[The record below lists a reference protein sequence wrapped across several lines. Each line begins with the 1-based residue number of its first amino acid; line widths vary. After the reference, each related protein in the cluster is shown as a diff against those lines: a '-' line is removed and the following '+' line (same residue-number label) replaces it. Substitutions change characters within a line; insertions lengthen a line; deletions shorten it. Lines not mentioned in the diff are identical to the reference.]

1 MAYSEAKVIAG
12 GLAHIPIIIGLFWFI
27 RSYFNKRSLNF
38 EKKNTPVK
46 TKPIPKKVEKKA
58 ATPKRVEDKVVLPKK
73 SENKVI
79 TPKKVDKKTNSSSET
94 EKEVVSSKKVE
105 ESISEPKKV
114 EITIDKS
121 KSQSKS
127 EEPLSSDIK
136 TVPPKAIENTKIEQ
150 KTLKQM
156 KHADVPVNT
165 YRPKTPFIGTV
176 KENYSLLKD
185 GAIGR
190 VNHITFDLSGGD
202 PALNYVEGQS
212 VGIMAAGEDS
222 NGKPHKLR
230 LYSIASTRHGDNF
243 EGNTV
248 SLCVRQLQYEKDGQ
262 TINGI
267 CSTYLCDIK
276 PGDKV
281 KITGPVGKEML
292 LPEEEDAN
300 IVMLATGT
308 GIAPMRA
315 YLRRMFEPSE
325 REKNNWNFKGKA
337 WLFMGAPKSAN
348 LLYEEDL
355 QRYLQNFPDNFKYTK
370 AISREQQ
377 NIKGG
382 RMYIQ
387 DRVLESANELFNM
400 IEDEK
405 THIYLCGL
413 KGMEP
418 GIDEAMTKAAE
429 EKGLNWSELR
439 PQLRKAGRWHV
450 ETY

>member
-1 MAYSEAKVIAG
+1 MYSQAKVIAG
-12 GLAHIPIIIGLFWFI
+12 GLAHIPVVIAVFYFI
-27 RSYFNKRSLNF
+27 LTTFNKRALKF
-38 EKKNTPVK
+38 VEETK
-46 TKPIPKKVEKKA
+46 TKKPEAKA
-58 ATPKRVEDKVVLPKK
+58 V
-73 SENKVI
+73 
-79 TPKKVDKKTNSSSET
+79 
-94 EKEVVSSKKVE
+94 
-105 ESISEPKKV
+105 EPKKV
-114 EITIDKS
+114 TVS
-121 KSQSKS
+121 KT
-127 EEPLSSDIK
+127 EAPK
-136 TVPPKAIENTKIEQ
+136 TEAPKAEAPKVV
-150 KTLKQM
+150 KK
-156 KHADVPVNT
+156 KHADVPVNI
-165 YRPKTPFIGTV
+165 YRPKTPYEGTV
-176 KENYSLLKD
+176 IENYSLLKE

-190 VNHITFDLSGGD
+190 VNHITFDLKDSD
-202 PALNYVEGQS
+202 PFLNYVEGQS
-212 VGIMAAGEDS
+212 IGIMPAGEDA

-230 LYSIASTRHGDNF
+230 LYSIASTRHGDDFN
-243 EGNTV
+243 GNTV
-248 SLCVRQLQYEKDGQ
+248 SLCVRQLQYEKDGE
-262 TINGI
+262 TINGV

-292 LPEEEDAN
+292 LPDEEDAN

-315 YLRRMFEPSE
+315 YLRRMFEPTE
-325 REKNNWNFKGKA
+325 KEKNKWNFKGKA

-355 QRYLQNFPDNFKYTK
+355 QRYLADNPDNFKYTK

-377 NIKGG
+377 NTKGG

-439 PQLRKAGRWHV
+439 PQLKKAGRWHV

>member
-1 MAYSEAKVIAG
+1 MYSQAKVIAG
-12 GLAHIPIIIGLFWFI
+12 GLAHIPVVIAVFYFI
-27 RSYFNKRSLNF
+27 LTTFNKRALKF
-38 EKKNTPVK
+38 VEETK
-46 TKPIPKKVEKKA
+46 TKKPEAKAVEPKKA
-58 ATPKRVEDKVVLPKK
+58 AVSKIEAPKAE
-73 SENKVI
+73 
-79 TPKKVDKKTNSSSET
+79 
-94 EKEVVSSKKVE
+94 
-105 ESISEPKKV
+105 
-114 EITIDKS
+114 
-121 KSQSKS
+121 
-127 EEPLSSDIK
+127 
-136 TVPPKAIENTKIEQ
+136 PPKTEAPKIV
-150 KTLKQM
+150 KK
-156 KHADVPVNT
+156 KHADVPVNI
-165 YRPKTPFIGTV
+165 YRPKTPYEGTV
-176 KENYSLLKD
+176 IENYSLLKE

-190 VNHITFDLSGGD
+190 VNHITFDLKDSD
-202 PALNYVEGQS
+202 PFLNYVEGQS
-212 VGIMAAGEDS
+212 IGIMPAGEDA

-230 LYSIASTRHGDNF
+230 LYSIASTRHGDDFN
-243 EGNTV
+243 GNTV
-248 SLCVRQLQYEKDGQ
+248 SLCVRQLQYEKDGE
-262 TINGI
+262 TINGV

-292 LPEEEDAN
+292 LPDEEDAN

-315 YLRRMFEPSE
+315 YLRRMFEPTE
-325 REKNNWNFKGKA
+325 KEKNKWNFKGKA

-355 QRYLQNFPDNFKYTK
+355 QRYIVENPDNFKYTK

-377 NIKGG
+377 NTKGG

-439 PQLRKAGRWHV
+439 PQLKKAGRWHV

>member
-1 MAYSEAKVIAG
+1 MVYSQAKVIAG
-12 GLAHIPIIIGLFWFI
+12 GLAHIPIVIGIFYFI
-27 RSYFNKRSLNF
+27 MTFFNKRAIDYAEAN
-38 EKKNTPVK
+38 K
-46 TKPIPKKVEKKA
+46 PKKVEKKVVGKNL
-58 ATPKRVEDKVVLPKK
+58 TKEKVVESKIEVKK
-73 SENKVI
+73 SSSVSTEIKTEAPLKVENTNI
-79 TPKKVDKKTNSSSET
+79 ETNSNI
-94 EKEVVSSKKVE
+94 VKK
-105 ESISEPKKV
+105 PMKK
-114 EITIDKS
+114 
-121 KSQSKS
+121 
-127 EEPLSSDIK
+127 
-136 TVPPKAIENTKIEQ
+136 
-150 KTLKQM
+150 
-156 KHADVPVNT
+156 KHADVPVNI
-165 YRPKTPFIGTV
+165 YRPKTPFEGTV
-176 KENYSLLKD
+176 TGNYSLLKD

-190 VNHITFDLSGGD
+190 VNHITFDLKDSD
-202 PALNYVEGQS
+202 PFLNYVEGQS
-212 VGIMAAGEDS
+212 IGIMPAGVDA

-230 LYSIASTRHGDNF
+230 LYSIASTRHGDDF
-243 EGNTV
+243 AGNTV
-248 SLCVRQLQYEKDGQ
+248 SLCVRQLQYEKDGE
-262 TINGI
+262 TINGV
-267 CSTYLCDIK
+267 CSSYLCDIK

-292 LPEEEDAN
+292 LPDEEDAN

-315 YLRRMFEPSE
+315 YLRRMFEATE
-325 REKNNWNFKGKA
+325 KEKNNWNFKGKA

-355 QRYLQNFPDNFKYTK
+355 QRYLEKYPENFKYTK

-377 NIKGG
+377 NTKGG

-387 DRVLESANELFNM
+387 DRVLESANEIFNM

-439 PQLRKAGRWHV
+439 PQLKKAGRWHV

>member
-1 MAYSEAKVIAG
+1 MYSQAKVIAG
-12 GLAHIPIIIGLFWFI
+12 GLAHIPVVIAVFYFI
-27 RSYFNKRSLNF
+27 LTTFNKRALKF
-38 EKKNTPVK
+38 VEEAK
-46 TKPIPKKVEKKA
+46 TKKPESKA
-58 ATPKRVEDKVVLPKK
+58 V
-73 SENKVI
+73 
-79 TPKKVDKKTNSSSET
+79 
-94 EKEVVSSKKVE
+94 
-105 ESISEPKKV
+105 EPKKV
-114 EITIDKS
+114 AVS
-121 KSQSKS
+121 KI
-127 EEPLSSDIK
+127 EA
-136 TVPPKAIENTKIEQ
+136 PKAEAPKAEAPKIV
-150 KTLKQM
+150 KK
-156 KHADVPVNT
+156 KHADVPVNI
-165 YRPKTPFIGTV
+165 YRPKTPYEGTV
-176 KENYSLLKD
+176 IENYSLLKE

-190 VNHITFDLSGGD
+190 VNHITFDLKDSD
-202 PALNYVEGQS
+202 PFLNYVEGQS
-212 VGIMAAGEDS
+212 IGIMPAGEDA

-230 LYSIASTRHGDNF
+230 LYSIASTRHGDDFN
-243 EGNTV
+243 GNTV
-248 SLCVRQLQYEKDGQ
+248 SLCVRQLQYEKDGE
-262 TINGI
+262 TINGV

-292 LPEEEDAN
+292 LPDEEDAN

-315 YLRRMFEPSE
+315 YLRRMFEPTE
-325 REKNNWNFKGKA
+325 KEKNKWNFKGKA

-355 QRYLQNFPDNFKYTK
+355 QRYIAENPDNFKYTK

-377 NIKGG
+377 NTKGG

-439 PQLRKAGRWHV
+439 PQLKKAGRWHV

>member
-1 MAYSEAKVIAG
+1 MYSQAKVIAG
-12 GLAHIPIIIGLFWFI
+12 GLAHIPVVIAVFYFI
-27 RSYFNKRSLNF
+27 LTTFNKRALKF
-38 EKKNTPVK
+38 VEEAK
-46 TKPIPKKVEKKA
+46 TKKPEAKAVEPKKA
-58 ATPKRVEDKVVLPKK
+58 AVSKIETPKTEAPKTEAPKVVKK
-73 SENKVI
+73 
-79 TPKKVDKKTNSSSET
+79 
-94 EKEVVSSKKVE
+94 
-105 ESISEPKKV
+105 
-114 EITIDKS
+114 
-121 KSQSKS
+121 
-127 EEPLSSDIK
+127 
-136 TVPPKAIENTKIEQ
+136 
-150 KTLKQM
+150 
-156 KHADVPVNT
+156 KHADVPVNI
-165 YRPKTPFIGTV
+165 YRPKTPYEGTV
-176 KENYSLLKD
+176 IENYSLLKE

-190 VNHITFDLSGGD
+190 VNHITFDLKDSD
-202 PALNYVEGQS
+202 PFLNYVEGQS
-212 VGIMAAGEDS
+212 IGIMPAGEDA

-230 LYSIASTRHGDNF
+230 LYSIASTRHGDDFN
-243 EGNTV
+243 GNTV
-248 SLCVRQLQYEKDGQ
+248 SLCVRQLQYEKDGE
-262 TINGI
+262 TINGV

-292 LPEEEDAN
+292 LPDEEDSN

-315 YLRRMFEPSE
+315 YLRRMFEPTE
-325 REKNNWNFKGKA
+325 KEKNKWNFKGKA

-355 QRYLQNFPDNFKYTK
+355 QRYIAENPDNFKYTK

-377 NIKGG
+377 NTKGG

-439 PQLRKAGRWHV
+439 PQLKKAGRWHV

>member
-1 MAYSEAKVIAG
+1 MYSQAKVIAG
-12 GLAHIPIIIGLFWFI
+12 GLAHIPVVIAVFYFI
-27 RSYFNKRSLNF
+27 LTTFNKRALKF
-38 EKKNTPVK
+38 VEDVK
-46 TKPIPKKVEKKA
+46 TKKPESKAVEQKKPAISKA
-58 ATPKRVEDKVVLPKK
+58 
-73 SENKVI
+73 
-79 TPKKVDKKTNSSSET
+79 ET
-94 EKEVVSSKKVE
+94 S
-105 ESISEPKKV
+105 
-114 EITIDKS
+114 
-121 KSQSKS
+121 
-127 EEPLSSDIK
+127 
-136 TVPPKAIENTKIEQ
+136 KIEAP
-150 KTLKQM
+150 KTETSKVAKK
-156 KHADVPVNT
+156 KHADVPVNI
-165 YRPKTPFIGTV
+165 YRPKTPFEGTV
-176 KENYSLLKD
+176 IQNYSLLKE

-190 VNHITFDLSGGD
+190 VNHITFDLKDSD
-202 PALNYVEGQS
+202 PFLNYVEGQS
-212 VGIMAAGEDS
+212 IGIMPAGEDA

-230 LYSIASTRHGDNF
+230 LYSIASTRHGDDFN
-243 EGNTV
+243 GNTV
-248 SLCVRQLQYEKDGQ
+248 SLCVRQLQYEKDGE
-262 TINGI
+262 TINGV

-292 LPEEEDAN
+292 LPDEEDSN

-315 YLRRMFEPSE
+315 YLRRMFEPTE
-325 REKNNWNFKGKA
+325 KEKNKWNFKGKA

-355 QRYLQNFPDNFKYTK
+355 QRYLVDNPDNFKYTK

-377 NIKGG
+377 NTKGG

-439 PQLRKAGRWHV
+439 PQLKKAGRWHV

>member
-1 MAYSEAKVIAG
+1 MVYSQAKVIAG
-12 GLAHIPIIIGLFWFI
+12 GLAHIPIVIGVFYFI
-27 RSYFNKRSLNF
+27 MTFFNKRAIEYAEANKP
-38 EKKNTPVK
+38 KKAE
-46 TKPIPKKVEKKA
+46 KKVEK
-58 ATPKRVEDKVVLPKK
+58 P
-73 SENKVI
+73 
-79 TPKKVDKKTNSSSET
+79 
-94 EKEVVSSKKVE
+94 
-105 ESISEPKKV
+105 
-114 EITIDKS
+114 EIKS
-121 KSQSKS
+121 KSSVPTKVESKVEVKKTTSDSS
-127 EEPLSSDIK
+127 EIK
-136 TVPPKAIENTKIEQ
+136 TESPKNDEITNIEK
-150 KTLKQM
+150 KPMKK
-156 KHADVPVNT
+156 KHADVPVNI
-165 YRPKTPFIGTV
+165 YRPKTPYEGTV
-176 KENYSLLKD
+176 IENYSLLKD

-190 VNHITFDLSGGD
+190 VNHITFDLKDSD
-202 PALNYVEGQS
+202 PFLNYVEGQS
-212 VGIMAAGEDS
+212 IGIMPAGEDA

-248 SLCVRQLQYEKDGQ
+248 SLCVRQLQYEKDGE
-262 TINGI
+262 TINGV

-292 LPEEEDAN
+292 LPDEEDAN
-300 IVMLATGT
+300 VVMLATGT

-315 YLRRMFEPSE
+315 YLRRMFEPTE
-325 REKNNWNFKGKA
+325 KEKNKWNFKGKA

-355 QRYLQNFPDNFKYTK
+355 QRYLSDNPDNFKYTK

-377 NIKGG
+377 NTKGG

-439 PQLRKAGRWHV
+439 PQLKKAGRWHV

>member
-1 MAYSEAKVIAG
+1 MYSQAKVIAG
-12 GLAHIPIIIGLFWFI
+12 GLAHIPVVIAVFYFI
-27 RSYFNKRSLNF
+27 LTTFNKRALEF
-38 EKKNTPVK
+38 TEK
-46 TKPIPKKVEKKA
+46 TKTKKPEA
-58 ATPKRVEDKVVLPKK
+58 KVV
-73 SENKVI
+73 
-79 TPKKVDKKTNSSSET
+79 
-94 EKEVVSSKKVE
+94 
-105 ESISEPKKV
+105 EPKKV
-114 EITIDKS
+114 TV
-121 KSQSKS
+121 SKS
-127 EEPLSSDIK
+127 EPSKVETPK
-136 TVPPKAIENTKIEQ
+136 TETPKV
-150 KTLKQM
+150 LKK
-156 KHADVPVNT
+156 KHADVPVNI
-165 YRPKTPFIGTV
+165 YRPKTPYEGTV
-176 KENYSLLKD
+176 IGNYSLLKE

-190 VNHITFDLSGGD
+190 VNHITFDLKDSD
-202 PALNYVEGQS
+202 PFLNYVEGQS
-212 VGIMAAGEDS
+212 IGIMPAGEDA

-243 EGNTV
+243 NGNTV
-248 SLCVRQLQYEKDGQ
+248 SLCVRQLQYEKDGE
-262 TINGI
+262 TINGV

-292 LPEEEDAN
+292 LPDEEDAN

-315 YLRRMFEPSE
+315 YLRRMFEATE
-325 REKNNWNFKGKA
+325 KEKNNWNFMGKA

-355 QRYLQNFPDNFKYTK
+355 QRYLTNYPDNFKYTK

-377 NIKGG
+377 NAKGG

-439 PQLRKAGRWHV
+439 PQLKKAGRWHV

>member
-1 MAYSEAKVIAG
+1 MYSQAKVIAG
-12 GLAHIPIIIGLFWFI
+12 GLAHIPVVIAVFYFI
-27 RSYFNKRSLNF
+27 LTTFNKRALKFVEES
-38 EKKNTPVK
+38 K
-46 TKPIPKKVEKKA
+46 TKKPEA
-58 ATPKRVEDKVVLPKK
+58 KVV
-73 SENKVI
+73 E
-79 TPKKVDKKTNSSSET
+79 PKKVDTSKAE
-94 EKEVVSSKKVE
+94 SSKVEPSKTEGSNTEAPKVV
-105 ESISEPKKV
+105 KK
-114 EITIDKS
+114 
-121 KSQSKS
+121 
-127 EEPLSSDIK
+127 
-136 TVPPKAIENTKIEQ
+136 
-150 KTLKQM
+150 
-156 KHADVPVNT
+156 KHADVPVNI
-165 YRPKTPFIGTV
+165 YRPKTPYEGTV
-176 KENYSLLKD
+176 IENYSLLKE

-190 VNHITFDLSGGD
+190 VNHITFDLKDSD
-202 PALNYVEGQS
+202 PFLNYVEGQS
-212 VGIMAAGEDS
+212 IGIMPAGEDA

-243 EGNTV
+243 NGNTV
-248 SLCVRQLQYEKDGQ
+248 SLCVRQLQYEKDGE
-262 TINGI
+262 TINGV

-292 LPEEEDAN
+292 LPDEEDAN

-315 YLRRMFEPSE
+315 YLRRMFEATE
-325 REKNNWNFKGKA
+325 KEKNNWNFKGKA

-355 QRYLQNFPDNFKYTK
+355 QRYLVDYPDNFKYTK

-377 NIKGG
+377 NTKGG
-382 RMYIQ
+382 RMYTQ

-439 PQLRKAGRWHV
+439 PQLKKAGRWHV

>member
-1 MAYSEAKVIAG
+1 MYSQAKVIAG
-12 GLAHIPIIIGLFWFI
+12 GLAHIPVVIAVFYFI
-27 RSYFNKRSLNF
+27 LTTFNKRALKVV
-38 EKKNTPVK
+38 EEAK
-46 TKPIPKKVEKKA
+46 TKKPEAKA
-58 ATPKRVEDKVVLPKK
+58 AEPQKPSVSKAEPSKIEAPKTEAAKVVKK
-73 SENKVI
+73 
-79 TPKKVDKKTNSSSET
+79 
-94 EKEVVSSKKVE
+94 
-105 ESISEPKKV
+105 
-114 EITIDKS
+114 
-121 KSQSKS
+121 
-127 EEPLSSDIK
+127 
-136 TVPPKAIENTKIEQ
+136 
-150 KTLKQM
+150 
-156 KHADVPVNT
+156 KHADVPVNI
-165 YRPKTPFIGTV
+165 YRPKTPYEGTV
-176 KENYSLLKD
+176 IENYSLLKD

-190 VNHITFDLSGGD
+190 VNHITFDLKDSD
-202 PALNYVEGQS
+202 PFLNYVEGQS
-212 VGIMAAGEDS
+212 IGIMPAGEDA

-230 LYSIASTRHGDNF
+230 LYSIASTRHGDDFN
-243 EGNTV
+243 GNTV
-248 SLCVRQLQYEKDGQ
+248 SLCVRQLQYEKDGE
-262 TINGI
+262 TINGV
-267 CSTYLCDIK
+267 CSTYLCNIK

-292 LPEEEDAN
+292 LPDEEDAN

-315 YLRRMFEPSE
+315 YLRRMFEATE
-325 REKNNWNFKGKA
+325 KEKNKWNFKGKA

-348 LLYEEDL
+348 LLYEDDL
-355 QRYLQNFPDNFKYTK
+355 QRYLTNYPDNFKYTK

-377 NIKGG
+377 NTKGG

-439 PQLRKAGRWHV
+439 PQLKKAGRWHV

>member
-1 MAYSEAKVIAG
+1 MYSQAKVIAG
-12 GLAHIPIIIGLFWFI
+12 GLAHIPVVIAVFYFI
-27 RSYFNKRSLNF
+27 LTTFNKRALKF
-38 EKKNTPVK
+38 VEEAK
-46 TKPIPKKVEKKA
+46 TKKPEAKAVETKKVAVSKTEATKTEAPKTEAPKIVKK
-58 ATPKRVEDKVVLPKK
+58 
-73 SENKVI
+73 
-79 TPKKVDKKTNSSSET
+79 
-94 EKEVVSSKKVE
+94 
-105 ESISEPKKV
+105 
-114 EITIDKS
+114 
-121 KSQSKS
+121 
-127 EEPLSSDIK
+127 
-136 TVPPKAIENTKIEQ
+136 
-150 KTLKQM
+150 
-156 KHADVPVNT
+156 KHADVPVNI
-165 YRPKTPFIGTV
+165 YRPKTPYEGTV
-176 KENYSLLKD
+176 IENYSLLKE

-190 VNHITFDLSGGD
+190 VNHITFDLKDSD
-202 PALNYVEGQS
+202 PFLNYVEGQS
-212 VGIMAAGEDS
+212 IGIMPAGEDA

-230 LYSIASTRHGDNF
+230 LYSIASTRHGDDFN
-243 EGNTV
+243 GNTV
-248 SLCVRQLQYEKDGQ
+248 SLCVRQLQYEKDGE
-262 TINGI
+262 TINGV

-292 LPEEEDAN
+292 LPEEEDSN

-315 YLRRMFEPSE
+315 YLRRMFEPTE
-325 REKNNWNFKGKA
+325 KEKNKWNFKGKA

-355 QRYLQNFPDNFKYTK
+355 QRYLADNPDNFKYTK

-377 NIKGG
+377 NTKGG

-439 PQLRKAGRWHV
+439 PQLKKAGRWHV

>member
-1 MAYSEAKVIAG
+1 MVYSQAKVIAG
-12 GLAHIPIIIGLFWFI
+12 GLAHIPIVIGLFYFI
-27 RSYFNKRSLNF
+27 MTFFNKRAIDYAEAN
-38 EKKNTPVK
+38 K
-46 TKPIPKKVEKKA
+46 PKKVEKKV
-58 ATPKRVEDKVVLPKK
+58 VETKVQVKE
-73 SENKVI
+73 SSSV
-79 TPKKVDKKTNSSSET
+79 SSET
-94 EKEVVSSKKVE
+94 KTEAPSKVE
-105 ESISEPKKV
+105 NTS
-114 EITIDKS
+114 IDK
-121 KSQSKS
+121 KPMK
-127 EEPLSSDIK
+127 K
-136 TVPPKAIENTKIEQ
+136 
-150 KTLKQM
+150 
-156 KHADVPVNT
+156 KHADVPVNI
-165 YRPKTPFIGTV
+165 YRPKTPFEGTV
-176 KENYSLLKD
+176 TGNYSLLKE

-190 VNHITFDLSGGD
+190 VNHITFDLKESD
-202 PALNYVEGQS
+202 PFLNYVEGQS
-212 VGIMAAGEDS
+212 IGIMPAGEDA

-230 LYSIASTRHGDNF
+230 LYSIASTRHGDDF

-248 SLCVRQLQYEKDGQ
+248 SLCVRQLQYEKDGE
-262 TINGI
+262 TINGV
-267 CSTYLCDIK
+267 CSSYLCDIK

-292 LPEEEDAN
+292 LPDEEDAN

-315 YLRRMFEPSE
+315 YLRRMFEATE
-325 REKNNWNFKGKA
+325 KEKNKWNFKGKA

-355 QRYLQNFPDNFKYTK
+355 QRYLENYPNNFKYTK

-377 NIKGG
+377 NTKGG

-387 DRVLESANELFNM
+387 DRVLESANEIFNM

-429 EKGLNWSELR
+429 EKGLNWAELR
-439 PQLRKAGRWHV
+439 PQLKKAGRWHV